1 MDTVYTIIHTRDGD
15 SPLGFPTDG
24 WPMGGGLHIMVGG
37 DRQDTGMVTIMDTT
51 MVIHADTVLVIMPGT
66 DRLLLAGLRT
76 MVPADRLPPTMF
88 IRTVPRV

>member
-37 DRQDTGMVTIMDTT
+37 DRQDTVTDTIMDTT
-51 MVIHADTVLVIMPGT
+51 MVIHADTVQVIMPDEEGLI
-66 DRLLLAGLRT
+66 RPGLLLMAQPGLLPLT
-76 MVPADRLPPTMF
+76 MY
-88 IRTVPRV
+88 IKTVHKV